1 MYVILSLVVY
11 IFLSFSF
18 LENELIDKVNWNSRS
33 SIANIVNY
41 TDEKWTKHSTR
52 RRPKINDTGN
62 SHKSNVFWAACSIY
76 SFFIRF
82 NKWLCVCMGL
92 FISIHWAKRR
102 CWGSSS
108 SLTFFFVKY
117 FSKWNWRELE
127 QTITTLLTALKS
139 LTTKRRLKF
148 ANHFFVKIF
157 FFFRFVCHTVALAW
171 SSSFVYSFIYYIRAC
186 CMHVRLYSNGQ
197 HVSGRTDG
205 HTG

>member
-127 QTITTLLTALKS
+127 ETISTLLTALKS

-157 FFFRFVCHTVALAW
+157 FF
-171 SSSFVYSFIYYIRAC
+171 
-186 CMHVRLYSNGQ
+186 
-197 HVSGRTDG
+197 
-205 HTG
+205 